1 MERLFRYSLE
11 RERAIR
17 LIWLDGDGG
26 MRQAT
31 AQVLAIAPAEIT
43 VRTIR
48 PKREL
53 TIRKAAVLS
62 ADYRKGDEGQADE
75 A

>member
-31 AQVLAIAPAEIT
+31 AQVLAVTAEEIT
-43 VRTIR
+43 IRTLR

-53 TIRKAAVLS
+53 TVPRAAVLS
-62 ADYRKGDEGQADE
+62 ADYRKGDEGQAE
-75 A
+75 G

>member
-1 MERLFRYSLE
+1 M
-11 RERAIR
+11 
-17 LIWLDGDGG
+17 DGG